1 MIVAA
6 GSPDRDIPQAIVL
19 AVLEKLSSVGFNF
32 SSKMYTSKKKELVKY
47 VKPSVFIQRY
57 DYELLEFIKNIEKY
71 IAEDKEEL
79 VEQSM
84 TLSRQ
89 LWEDIQEG

>member
-19 AVLEKLSSVGFNF
+19 AVLEKLSSVEFNF

-47 VKPSVFIQRY
+47 IKPSVFIQRY
-57 DYELLEFIKNIEKY
+57 DYELLEFIKNI
-71 IAEDKEEL
+71 
-79 VEQSM
+79 
-84 TLSRQ
+84 
-89 LWEDIQEG
+89 